1 MGLFDVVWKVFVVG
15 EEIVYML
22 FMDKLDFFFYDY
34 LIVFFFVQENY
45 IYVKFVV
52 VGGDMKKYLMF
63 LSRVVDS
70 ICDGDLVD
78 SQIWSK

>member
-34 LIVFFFVQENY
+34 LIVFFFV
-45 IYVKFVV
+45 
-52 VGGDMKKYLMF
+52 
-63 LSRVVDS
+63 
-70 ICDGDLVD
+70 
-78 SQIWSK
+78 